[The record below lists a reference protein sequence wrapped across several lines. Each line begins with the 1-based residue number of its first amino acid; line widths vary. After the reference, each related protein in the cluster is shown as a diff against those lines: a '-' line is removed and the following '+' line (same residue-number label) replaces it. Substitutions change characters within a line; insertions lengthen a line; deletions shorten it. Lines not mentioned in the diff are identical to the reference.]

1 MEELKYLTPEQD
13 DIINKFIRENYL
25 RDNFYFTGGTA
36 LSSCYLQHRYSD
48 DLDFFTSGTFNNL
61 AVLEIIQK
69 WADSLNIKMDSQNIG
84 ELYIFTLNY
93 NNSYSLRLDF
103 NRYIYKPLFDP
114 HIVSNLKIDNKK
126 DIATNKLAVI
136 SERAEIKDFVDL
148 YFLLKEFSIFDLLEW
163 SNKKFRR
170 DYDPLLLSSDFLK
183 VEGFDYLPRMIK
195 KVELEEVRTY
205 FVDLAKK
212 LGTESTD

>member
-1 MEELKYLTPEQD
+1 
-13 DIINKFIRENYL
+13 
-25 RDNFYFTGGTA
+25 
-36 LSSCYLQHRYSD
+36 
-48 DLDFFTSGTFNNL
+48 
-61 AVLEIIQK
+61 
-69 WADSLNIKMDSQNIG
+69 MDSQNIG

-103 NRYIYKPLFDP
+103 TKYIYKPLFDP

-126 DIATNKLAVI
+126 DIATNELAVI
-136 SERAEIKDFVDL
+136 SQRAEIKDFVDL

-183 VEGFDYLPRMIK
+183 VENFDYLPRMIK

>member
-1 MEELKYLTPEQD
+1 M
-13 DIINKFIRENYL
+13 
-25 RDNFYFTGGTA
+25 
-36 LSSCYLQHRYSD
+36 
-48 DLDFFTSGTFNNL
+48 
-61 AVLEIIQK
+61 
-69 WADSLNIKMDSQNIG
+69 
-84 ELYIFTLNY
+84 
-93 NNSYSLRLDF
+93 
-103 NRYIYKPLFDP
+103 FDP

-126 DIATNKLAVI
+126 NIATNKLAVI
-136 SERAEIKDFVDL
+136 SQRAEIKDFVDL